1 LCSETRL
8 NAKPQT
14 VIGNLIKTMQKIY
27 FDESGNTGAD
37 LLNLDQK
44 AFILCSNN
52 FSTEECEELLKLFEN
67 DAELHFVK
75 LKKSSKGRESIIK
88 LLNHELIREEKVA
101 IYVVHKEL
109 ATIAQIVDQL
119 IEPVFYE
126 KGLDLYKFG
135 LNIQYTN
142 FIFYFGNFFWNK
154 ALYNEMIT
162 NFISMFRKR
171 DSDSINKFYKTVE
184 ELIETVDDEYLG
196 LLYPIRESKPQILRI
211 LENSDKFTIDVTF
224 SCFLV
229 LCDRWYKVLGEKFDV
244 IFDNS
249 KQIEHYSEYI
259 EFVRNLKVEI
269 QEVGFDSRKMTY
281 PAQINSVQLTD
292 SKSEVN
298 IQISDIIAS
307 AIGFMYNN
315 KNNRHT
321 EFVKKIQ
328 ESKILNLENA
338 NMIWPTTE
346 VTPEELNMQNGEGN
360 NVLDFLAEQFIRE
373 GK

>member
-1 LCSETRL
+1 
-8 NAKPQT
+8 
-14 VIGNLIKTMQKIY
+14 MQKIY

-75 LKKSSKGRESIIK
+75 LKKSPKGRESIIK

-196 LLYPIRESKPQILRI
+196 LLYPIRDSRPQILRI

-292 SKSEVN
+292 SKFEVN

-315 KNNRHT
+315 KNNRYT